1 MYIVRLS
8 QERDPSL
15 NMKLTF
21 ISYTLYLL
29 SLRVTIFLTILCM
42 KQGFM
47 VCDFPLVTS
56 CWCSKT
62 FEFEAFQI
70 LDLGIRYAQLVFL
83 KHRWSHSADKTSL
96 LFSIW

>member
-1 MYIVRLS
+1 MRLS

-15 NMKLTF
+15 NVKLTF
-21 ISYTLYLL
+21 ISYTPY
-29 SLRVTIFLTILCM
+29 SVSMKVTIFLTILCM

-47 VCDFPLVTS
+47 VCNFPFVTS

-62 FEFEAFQI
+62 FEFEAFQT
-70 LDLGIRYAQLVFL
+70 LDFGTRYAQLVLL
-83 KHRWSHSADKTSL
+83 KHRWSHAVDITDL